1 MLLLSGSIQSLV
13 VETSRLLKLQRCSA
27 GLLRA
32 FLRLAGYAIAE
43 IGGGEVAYAMGRTNE
58 KTTKLEKTNKYE
70 DEEETQTQNKKEEGE
85 EEEEN

>member
-27 GLLRA
+27 ALLRA

-58 KTTKLEKTNKYE
+58 KTTKARVLL
-70 DEEETQTQNKKEEGE
+70 
-85 EEEEN
+85 